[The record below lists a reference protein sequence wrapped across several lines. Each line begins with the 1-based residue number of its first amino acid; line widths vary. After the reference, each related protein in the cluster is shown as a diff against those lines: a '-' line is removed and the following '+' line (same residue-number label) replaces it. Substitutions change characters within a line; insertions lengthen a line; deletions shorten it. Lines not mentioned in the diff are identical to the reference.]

1 VGSAWPLRS
10 LDSSTRKRN
19 FATPSFAFDEPALL
33 VGSREDGFED
43 DVV

>member
-1 VGSAWPLRS
+1 MMPV
-10 LDSSTRKRN
+10 TC

-43 DVV
+43 DVVYRTDTIPTA